1 MAALLIVAGAL
12 VHDKIKT
19 KKEMKRRKV
28 LDDERERRRQVQ
40 AEMNRNSKETQT
52 AVRRNYD
59 SEDEKEDE
67 SLPRYEDVVDNGE
80 GSSNHG
86 CGSSSGM
93 QNNSDAPPEYGRRSA
108 ESRRH
113 PGV

>member
-1 MAALLIVAGAL
+1 MAALLIVAGAM

-19 KKEMKRRKV
+19 KKEMKRRRV

-40 AEMNRNSKETQT
+40 AEMNRKETQT
-52 AVRRNYD
+52 AVQRNYD
-59 SEDEKEDE
+59 SENEKEDE
-67 SLPRYEDVVDNGE
+67 SLPRYEDVINNGE
-80 GSSNHG
+80 GSSSDG
-86 CGSSSGM
+86 SGSSSGI
-93 QNNSDAPPEYGRRSA
+93 QNTSDAPPEYGRRSV

>member
-1 MAALLIVAGAL
+1 MAALLIVAGAM

-19 KKEMKRRKV
+19 KKEMKRRRV

-40 AEMNRNSKETQT
+40 AEMNRKETQT
-52 AVRRNYD
+52 AVQRNYD

-67 SLPRYEDVVDNGE
+67 SLPRYEDVVTNGE
-80 GSSNHG
+80 GISSSNG
-86 CGSSSGM
+86 SGSSSGI
-93 QNNSDAPPEYGRRSA
+93 QNTSDAPPEYGRRSV
-108 ESRRH
+108 ESRRT